1 MVGLALLGPP
11 YKVGLALLGPP
22 YQGKTMSTDDKFGIG
37 AGLMALGL
45 AAGAILLAQLTY
57 DKDAQAALDKAAAAA
72 SDSSNPLPDDAP
84 VAKPSIFYRLYP
96 HRELVVPEAIF
107 DGIVCVLA
115 LPAGI
120 YFFVLGTLSG
130 SKDQESDQ

>member
-1 MVGLALLGPP
+1 
-11 YKVGLALLGPP
+11 
-22 YQGKTMSTDDKFGIG
+22 MSTDDKFGIG

-45 AAGAILLAQLTY
+45 AAGVILLGQLLS
-57 DKDAQAALDKAAAAA
+57 AGR
-72 SDSSNPLPDDAP
+72 
-84 VAKPSIFYRLYP
+84 VAVSVP
-96 HRELVVPEAIF
+96 HRELVKPEAIF
-107 DGIVCVLA
+107 DGIVFALA